1 MKLLALSC
9 LILITAIDHA
19 SAATVNYTQDRRYTN
34 SSGSDGAGNGYNN
47 TTYPSAPYADMAVP
61 GQTSRLGP
69 DGFTASGS
77 GSADSAYANSLSK
90 SIFDISFSVAGST
103 SITLSGLLQGQDYL
117 YGSGD
122 ASVFLYRGDNML
134 PANQLYGESVQASYG
149 YLSADIVYTAIL
161 SPGEYRLVATA
172 YPYYQQAFSSFRL
185 EASLTPVPVP
195 AAAWLLGSGLLGLV
209 GAGLRRRHSCSAEI

>member
-9 LILITAIDHA
+9 LILITAMDHA

-77 GSADSAYANSLSK
+77 GASYSDYANSLSI
-90 SIFDISFSVAGST
+90 SVFDISFSVAGST
-103 SITLSGLLQGQDYL
+103 SITLSGLLEGQDYL

-122 ASVFLYRGDNML
+122 ASVYLYQGDNIL
-134 PANQLYGESVQASYG
+134 PANQLYGNSVQASSG
-149 YLSADIVYTAIL
+149 FQSADIAYSAIL
-161 SPGEYRLVATA
+161 SAGEYRLVARA
-172 YPYYQQAFSSFRL
+172 DPQYMQASSSFNL
-185 EASLTPVPVP
+185 DASLTPVPVP

-209 GAGLRRRHSCSAEI
+209 GAGLRRRHS